1 MTMSTKKVSE
11 YTDRELLEKAT
22 MFAKTTADN
31 TTVIKNYLIVMIV
44 LSIIG
49 AIVIAAQL

>member
-1 MTMSTKKVSE
+1 MSE

-22 MFAKTTADN
+22 VFAKTAANN
-31 TTVIKNYLIVMIV
+31 TTFIKNYLIVVIS

-49 AIVIAAQL
+49 AIIMIAQL